1 MKNRI
6 QKRMAKDNALKLLLV
21 DDHSVV
27 REGLGLLLE
36 ADDRFQV
43 VAEVERADE
52 AQVAYRKLKPDVVL
66 MDVRMPGKDGVQ
78 ATAEIIER
86 FPEAKVLMLTSYDL
100 DEDVFRALDAG
111 ACGYVMKTVGH
122 AELFEAIL
130 CVHGGGRYLPHDLG
144 VRVKARNLRAQLS
157 PRETQT
163 LHLLA
168 KGCTNR
174 QIGMAMEIAERTAKA
189 HVVSILSKLD
199 VADRTEAVDEA
210 YKRGLLQV

>member
-1 MKNRI
+1 MT
-6 QKRMAKDNALKLLLV
+6 KDDALKLLLV

-27 REGLGLLLE
+27 REGLRLLLE

-43 VAEVERADE
+43 VAEVEQAE
-52 AQVAYRKLKPDVVL
+52 QALAAYKKFKPDVVL
-66 MDVRMPGKDGVQ
+66 MDVRMPGKDGVE
-78 ATAEIIER
+78 ATAGILEK

-122 AELFEAIL
+122 AELYEAIL
-130 CVHGGGRYLPHDLG
+130 CVHGGDGYLPHDLG

-163 LHLLA
+163 LYLLA

-174 QIGMAMEIAERTAKA
+174 QIGMAMEIGERTAKA
-189 HVVSILSKLD
+189 HVVSILAKLD